1 MNRLGTRGWGLA
13 VAVTV
18 AINLSAQQ
26 QQQQQ
31 QQQPPPPTFSGVNR
45 TVAVYAT
52 VTDAAGRLVPDLT
65 RDQFQIDDNGTK
77 QELTLFANET
87 QPITVV
93 MLLDR
98 STSMR
103 GNFELVEKAAE
114 AFVGV
119 MLPADKARIGSFS
132 DRIQVDPRDF
142 TADHDELLKILRTE
156 LQREGPTPLWN
167 AVNVGITALLHQ
179 QGRRVV
185 LVFTDG
191 MDAPMNFSNN
201 NSSLKDVMKRAEEE
215 NVMVYAIGLA
225 GSGGG
230 RGSGGPGGGFGGP
243 GGRRGGGGGGGGG
256 RGRGGFGGGGGRG
269 FGGGRYGSRPAPQA
283 DRPDEGLPR
292 IAAATGGG
300 YFELTSTD
308 DLASTF
314 TRVADELHHQYAL
327 GFTPLKLDG
336 KMHTLDIRIAQP
348 GLAAR
353 ARKSYLATTPRS

>member
-1 MNRLGTRGWGLA
+1 VPNKARAVAGLA
-13 VAVTV
+13 LWLAAT
-18 AINLSAQQ
+18 LSAQQ
-26 QQQQQ
+26 
-31 QQQPPPPTFSGVNR
+31 PPTFSGANR

-52 VTDAAGRLVPDLT
+52 VTSADGRLVPDLT
-65 RDQFQIDDNGTK
+65 RDQFGIDDNGK
-77 QELTLFANET
+77 RQELTLFANDT

-103 GNFELVEKAAE
+103 RNFGLVEKAAE
-114 AFVGV
+114 EFVGV
-119 MLPADKARIGSFS
+119 MQPADKARIGSFS
-132 DRIQVDPRDF
+132 DRIQVDPRNF
-142 TADHDELLKILRTE
+142 SADHDELLTILRTE
-156 LQREGPTPLWN
+156 LQVGGPTPLWN

-191 MDAPMNFSNN
+191 MDAPMNLSHN

-215 NVMVYAIGLA
+215 DVMVYAIGLA
-225 GSGGG
+225 GGGYG
-230 RGSGGPGGGFGGP
+230 RGSGGGY
-243 GGRRGGGGGGGGG
+243 GRPPGGGGGGGGG
-256 RGRGGFGGGGGRG
+256 RGGGFGGGG
-269 FGGGRYGSRPAPQA
+269 FGGGRGGFGGHRPGGGMQ
-283 DRPDEGLPR
+283 PDKPDDGLPK

-308 DLASTF
+308 DLNATF

-327 GFTPLKLDG
+327 GFTPSKLDG
-336 KMHTLDIRIAQP
+336 KMHSLNVKIAKD
-348 GLAAR
+348 GLTAR